1 MKIAI
6 TGHTSGLGKSFYD
19 ESICRGHIVE
29 GFSRS
34 NGYDLRDYSK
44 VSIMLDKI
52 AGFDLFISNAKPDYA
67 QAQILYRIARSWK
80 TGTVI
85 SIGTQALI
93 TPPNWTD
100 TYLLEYLTQKTALM
114 HAYNTLSPIVKCKL
128 VLLNPAHLGDNPLL
142 YAKQELTRFGV

>member
-19 ESICRGHIVE
+19 ESICRGHTVH
-29 GFSRS
+29 GFSRT

-44 VSIMLDKI
+44 VSLMLDKI
-52 AGFDLFISNAKPDYA
+52 VGFDLFINNAKPDYA
-67 QAQILYRIARSWK
+67 QSQILYRIARSWK
-80 TGTVI
+80 EGTVV
-85 SIGTQALI
+85 SIGSQAVI

-114 HAYNTLSPIVKCKL
+114 HTYTVLSPVVECKL
-128 VLLNPAHLGDNPLL
+128 VLLNPAHLDDNTLP
-142 YAKQELTRFGV
+142 YAQQELTRLGV